1 MGSDIGGDDILI
13 GIVTFSS
20 IGGGDDVASPPSPD
34 TTTIA
39 AVISNAYD
47 NAAILFLFI
56 LLVFKR
62 TTISTRFLVQASF
75 PPSLSLSFSLP
86 RSEQRESG
94 IGTRLVRHRNLR
106 HHQLDLI

>member
-1 MGSDIGGDDILI
+1 MGSDTGGDDILI

-34 TTTIA
+34 TATTIA

-106 HHQLDLI
+106 HHQRDF